1 MADTKAIE
9 TRVRTEKHMQVQE
22 LPNMRNDHPRSE
34 AMSFTER
41 QAVLKEIP
49 SNEEREWY
57 LVSLIYSPFLRA
69 STVGLVGRGC
79 GLSEARLRTITKELN
94 HFRAG
99 AYHAKMAERTVDD
112 MYMVAAKIHSNK
124 TGAVMCIDQA
134 FGTETSVEEHYR
146 TILGELSLLAQDRQT
161 LSKLPP
167 GFLAKHM
174 LEPAKE
180 LVTSDPARYGWLA
193 SCILLD
199 CTDEHVQGT
208 NDSAGHRRLL
218 STKPH
223 TSSPALT
230 YLRAHLFDLWALWT
244 SRGHPPNDFHH
255 DGQTNVDTEV
265 AVVDSFWDELIGLAQ
280 SQGVA
285 VIHVLADK
293 VLLPSYVLLSPLTA
307 GLSLR

>member
-1 MADTKAIE
+1 
-9 TRVRTEKHMQVQE
+9 
-22 LPNMRNDHPRSE
+22 
-34 AMSFTER
+34 
-41 QAVLKEIP
+41 
-49 SNEEREWY
+49 
-57 LVSLIYSPFLRA
+57 
-69 STVGLVGRGC
+69 
-79 GLSEARLRTITKELN
+79 
-94 HFRAG
+94 
-99 AYHAKMAERTVDD
+99 

-134 FGTETSVEEHYR
+134 FGTETSIEEHYR

-174 LEPAKE
+174 SEPAKE

-293 VLLPSYVLLSPLTA
+293 AYRFVRLPEKYRGRIIVHVNGPLPDGWHQEIILMCWSVMIGLLPSCGTMLREETA
-307 GLSLR
+307 A